1 MAANGKKNENFRDE
15 EYFDISEKIMRLSD
29 ELAEDIVLTNIGDQM
44 EGPMDL
50 FTDKINY
57 VTLFR
62 NKYSFVTPDNAFY
75 DKNYIRTAL
84 IKVTDLVSR
93 LLTQKYG
100 VSLGTDL
107 DFYFPDE
114 YLKDMETLYEFF
126 FIRHFDNLVD
136 YFSNQLE
143 SRRDEFVER
152 YLPVIQTEE
161 HSKDVFVQNAK
172 RKFKNFGDVV
182 IMHFINE
189 IIEDIRGY
197 SPSAYVLF
205 DSIVNSD
212 SSEEYNSRM
221 AELLENYGNKVV
233 FEGDKESFSKYMSV
247 LDNQEVRNEVRNEI
261 LMRYLE
267 GAEIEETV

>member
-1 MAANGKKNENFRDE
+1 MANGRKNDDFRDE

-29 ELAEDIVLTNIGDQM
+29 ELSEDIILTNIGDQLQ
-44 EGPMDL
+44 GKTDL

-62 NKYSFVTPDNAFY
+62 NKYSYITPENSFY

-84 IKVTDLVSR
+84 LRVTDLVGK
-93 LLTQKYG
+93 LLKDKYG

-126 FIRHFDNLVD
+126 FIRHFDNIVD

-143 SRRDEFVER
+143 ARRSEFIER
-152 YLPVIQTEE
+152 YESAIQNEE

-172 RKFKNFGDVV
+172 RKFKDFGDVI
-182 IMHFINE
+182 IMHFISE
-189 IIEDIRGY
+189 IISDIREY

-212 SSEEYNSRM
+212 SSEEYNTRM
-221 AELLENYGNKVV
+221 AELLENYGNKIV

-247 LDNQEVRNEVRNEI
+247 LDDQEVRNELRNEV

-267 GAEIEETV
+267 TTEITEEA

>member
-1 MAANGKKNENFRDE
+1 MASRKSENFREE

-29 ELAEDIVLTNIGDQM
+29 ELAEDIILTNIADQLD
-44 EGPMDL
+44 GKVDL

-62 NKYSFVTPDNAFY
+62 NKYSAITPENSFY
-75 DKNYIRTAL
+75 DKNYVRTAL
-84 IKVTDLVSR
+84 LKVTDLVAR
-93 LLTQKYG
+93 ILKDKYG

-107 DFYFPDE
+107 DFYFPDD
-114 YLKDMETLYEFF
+114 YLRDMETIYEFF

-143 SRRDEFVER
+143 SRRSEFIER
-152 YLPVIQTEE
+152 YEPIIQTEE

-182 IMHFINE
+182 VMHFIGE
-189 IIEDIRGY
+189 IIGDIREY

-212 SSEEYNSRM
+212 SSEEYNTRM

-233 FEGDKESFSKYMSV
+233 FDGDKETFSKYMSV
-247 LDNQEVRNEVRNEI
+247 LDDQEVKNELRNEV

-267 GAEIEETV
+267 TAEINEEA

>member
-1 MAANGKKNENFRDE
+1 MANKRNENFRDE

-29 ELAEDIVLTNIGDQM
+29 ELSEDIILTNIGDQL
-44 EGPMDL
+44 EGKTDL

-62 NKYSFVTPDNAFY
+62 NKYSYITPENSFY

-84 IKVTDLVSR
+84 LKVTELVGRMLKS
-93 LLTQKYG
+93 KYG
-100 VSLGTDL
+100 VSLGTDI

-114 YLKDMETLYEFF
+114 YLKDMETMYEFF
-126 FIRHFDNLVD
+126 FIRQFDNVVD

-143 SRRDEFVER
+143 SRRSEFIER
-152 YLPVIQTEE
+152 YESTIQSDE
-161 HSKDVFVQNAK
+161 HS
-172 RKFKNFGDVV
+172 
-182 IMHFINE
+182 ISE
-189 IIEDIRGY
+189 IIDDIRGY

-212 SSEEYNSRM
+212 SSEEYNTRM

-233 FEGDKESFSKYMSV
+233 FEGDKETFSKYMSV
-247 LDNQEVRNEVRNEI
+247 LDDQEVRNELRNEV

-267 GAEIEETV
+267 TVEINEEA